1 MSHSVSISSNLV
13 SASAARRGE
22 LFASACPSR
31 QILKHVTSQWGV
43 LILCALLSGT
53 HRFSD
58 LRRKIQGVSEK
69 MLTQT
74 LRALEN
80 DGFIDRKAY
89 PVIPPHVEYN
99 LTPLGRQV
107 AQRVESLADWIEENL
122 PAILNARPALSA
134 M

>member
-1 MSHSVSISSNLV
+1 MPQSSFEPSSSLPR
-13 SASAARRGE
+13 ASEGRGE
-22 LFASACPSR
+22 VFVAACPSR
-31 QILKHVTSQWGV
+31 QILRHVTSQWGV
-43 LILCALLSGT
+43 LILCALLAGT

-80 DGFIDRKAY
+80 DGFIDRKSY

-99 LTPLGRQV
+99 LTPLGVEV
-107 AQRVESLADWIEENL
+107 AQRVEALADWIEENL
-122 PAILNARPALSA
+122 PAILGANRSV
-134 M
+134 